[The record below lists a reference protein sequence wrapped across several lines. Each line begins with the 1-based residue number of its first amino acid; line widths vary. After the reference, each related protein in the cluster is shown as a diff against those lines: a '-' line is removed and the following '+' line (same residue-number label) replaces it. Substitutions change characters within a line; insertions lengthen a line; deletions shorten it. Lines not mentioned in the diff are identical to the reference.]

1 MDQSSS
7 AGAPAA
13 PSVTQKITLNILSPS
28 DEVPDKLTFNDCPT
42 STTVAEL
49 KLKICGAVATRPAPE
64 RQRLIYRGKP
74 LTQDSATLGE
84 VFSQEVISDSSDHSL
99 HLVLPPSVASRSAT
113 PSLPQPQPIIQRP
126 HHSAAQQP
134 STVSMPPPGQRG
146 GAHMH
151 FVPPHLAH
159 AGSSPHPHAQ
169 FPPHLQQALNNHLQA
184 LSQQIA
190 TQIASHASQ
199 SGPPIQQPPQ
209 AQAQMQGTPHSQI
222 PPQTFQQVIAQ
233 QQQLRAAAGLQ
244 GVSGS
249 MANQTS
255 RDNTA
260 SPGPD
265 PSAFSAPN
273 ALPVRAS
280 TPANVNT
287 VVRENQSSSGESW
300 RMVIQSTSTVTAQN
314 PQLPRVPTPVNMNHG
329 MPSMPASAFAGLNSQ
344 NGLALTHG
352 QLPGRMLEN
361 ELSSI
366 QSALMRGTAPAPS
379 VFENARALLRNVEA
393 AEGESR
399 MRSRLDHLSMQAD
412 QLRTNLNNMLMQVG
426 SEQPVPSPS
435 SQFGVPDSTPFR
447 NNGESSVY
455 LLSSPGGPQALL
467 VSPYGTYSAP
477 WHVPALAP
485 ASFPHTTQYNAHQPP
500 HNNPVMNLTG
510 VTPQNPPRIPAHDA
524 PAPAQHQQ
532 QQQNLQANEARDLL
546 RLLIPLGGHIWLL
559 IRLFG
564 FVYFFTAG
572 GGSRRTVILGAF
584 AFLVFVAQT
593 GVFRPFLQAVW
604 EPLRRHVEGLL
615 PVPGNE
621 PARALIPEAGVQN
634 PTGLPA
640 SVRAER
646 QHQQPTPQEAAARLL
661 NERERR
667 DTGVLREQIRRVE
680 RAVALFVGSLVP
692 GFGERHIAARGAAEA
707 AEAARLVE
715 ERRREDATRRSE
727 EERDAQASGR
737 GVDQEPQAAA
747 EGQGSVVEGQA
758 QSPPAQTP

>member
-1 MDQSSS
+1 M
-7 AGAPAA
+7 
-13 PSVTQKITLNILSPS
+13 
-28 DEVPDKLTFNDCPT
+28 
-42 STTVAEL
+42 
-49 KLKICGAVATRPAPE
+49 
-64 RQRLIYRGKP
+64 QR
-74 LTQDSATLGE
+74 S
-84 VFSQEVISDSSDHSL
+84 
-99 HLVLPPSVASRSAT
+99 
-113 PSLPQPQPIIQRP
+113 
-126 HHSAAQQP
+126 HHSVVQQQP
-134 STVSMPPPGQRG
+134 MPPPGQRG

-159 AGSSPHPHAQ
+159 GGSFPHPHAQ

-199 SGPPIQQPPQ
+199 SGQSVPNPPQ
-209 AQAQMQGTPHSQI
+209 AQAQTPGPPHSQV
-222 PPQTFQQVIAQ
+222 PQQTFQQVVAQ

-260 SPGPD
+260 SPGPE
-265 PSAFSAPN
+265 PAAFSAPI

-287 VVRENQSSSGESW
+287 VVRENQTSSGETW

-314 PQLPRVPTPVNMNHG
+314 PQLTRVPTPVNINHG
-329 MPSMPASAFAGLNSQ
+329 MPSMPAGAFVGLNSQ
-344 NGLALTHG
+344 NAPALTQG
-352 QLPGRMLEN
+352 QLQGRMLEN

-379 VFENARALLRNVEA
+379 VFENARTLLRNVEA
-393 AEGESR
+393 AEGDSR
-399 MRSRLDHLSMQAD
+399 MRSRLDQLSMQAD
-412 QLRTNLNNMLMQVG
+412 QLRANLNNMLLRVV
-426 SEQPVPSPS
+426 SEQPVQSP
-435 SQFGVPDSTPFR
+435 SQFGVSDAIPSR
-447 NNGESSVY
+447 SNGESSVY
-455 LLSSPGGPQALL
+455 LLSSPSGPEALL
-467 VSPYGTYSAP
+467 VSPYGTYRTP
-477 WHVPALAP
+477 WHVSTLA
-485 ASFPHTTQYNAHQPP
+485 AANFPHSMHQNAHQPL
-500 HNNPVMNLTG
+500 HNSPVMNTTG
-510 VTPQNPPRIPAHDA
+510 VTSQNPPRIPTHD
-524 PAPAQHQQ
+524 PQAPAQQQQQQQQ
-532 QQQNLQANEARDLL
+532 QQQNPQANEARDLL

-593 GVFRPFLQAVW
+593 GVFRPFVQAVW
-604 EPLRRHVEGLL
+604 EPLRRNIEGLL

-621 PARALIPEAGVQN
+621 PARALVPDAGAQN
-634 PTGLPA
+634 PAGLPA

-646 QHQQPTPQEAAARLL
+646 QHQHPTPQEAAARLL
-661 NERERR
+661 HERERR

-707 AEAARLVE
+707 AEAARLAE
-715 ERRREDATRRSE
+715 ERGREDAARRSE
-727 EERDAQASGR
+727 EERDAQAPGQ
-737 GVDQEPQAAA
+737 GEDQGPQVPA
-747 EGQGSVVEGQA
+747 EGQG
-758 QSPPAQTP
+758 QSPRAQTPLVEV